1 MCTSDRVVSI
11 IWRDSLSVL
20 SVMHQVLLVLGA
32 LVICVVCEV
41 GYLVFMPS
49 LANVVSPGKTR
60 TYTEKPVEHF
70 FYVD

>member
-49 LANVVSPGKTR
+49 LANVVSPSKTR